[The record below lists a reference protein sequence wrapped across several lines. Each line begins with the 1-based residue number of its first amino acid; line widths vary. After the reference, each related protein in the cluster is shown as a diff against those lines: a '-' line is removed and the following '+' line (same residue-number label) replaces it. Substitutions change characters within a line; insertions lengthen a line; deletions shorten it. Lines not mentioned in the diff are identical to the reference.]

1 LKDLEVDENSLKP
14 VEYDSRDWIYL
25 VLEVEKLWAF
35 ENTVLKL
42 RIA

>member
-1 LKDLEVDENSLKP
+1 LKDLEVYKNNPKP
-14 VEYDSRDWIYL
+14 IEYDGIDWIYL
-25 VLEVEKLWAF
+25 VLEVEKRWAF